1 MKAARTNKT
10 ISFSHLDEW
19 EDALFDYA
27 TDDARGKFGPYI
39 KRLIERDRDGGQAQA
54 MPAAMPK
61 QSAAP
66 VGITKA
72 DKASVFQVSY
82 NV

>member
-1 MKAARTNKT
+1 MKDRTNKT
-10 ISFSHLDEW
+10 ISFAHYDAYELDLMTY
-19 EDALFDYA
+19 ALDP
-27 TDDARGKFGPYI
+27 ARGKFGPYI

-54 MPAAMPK
+54 VSVAMSK

-72 DKASVFQVSY
+72 DKASVAGFL
-82 NV
+82 

>member
-1 MKAARTNKT
+1 MKDRTNKT
-10 ISFSHLDEW
+10 VSFAHYDAYELDLMTY
-19 EDALFDYA
+19 ALDP
-27 TDDARGKFGPYI
+27 ARGKFGPYI

-54 MPAAMPK
+54 VSVAMPK

-72 DKASVFQVSY
+72 DKASVAGFL
-82 NV
+82 